1 MDKNIDKNI
10 EDKDNKFLC
19 STFQEQV
26 DNVLIRHKSI
36 LDVMTKLDEYNSR
49 INRAV
54 AKSVTS
60 CGCITINATRQNY
73 NEESFEKIIDSV
85 KSHVE
90 GELCPGCKE
99 VIDKE
104 IGSYIFYLAALCNT
118 LNLSLDDIL
127 SKEYDIIKT
136 LGLYSLK

>member
-1 MDKNIDKNI
+1 M
-10 EDKDNKFLC
+10 EGKDNKFLC
-19 STFQEQV
+19 NDFQEQV

-36 LDVMTKLDEYNSR
+36 LDITTKLDEYNSR

-60 CGCITINATRQNY
+60 CGCISIHATKQNY
-73 NEESFEKIIDSV
+73 SKDSFEKLKDSV
-85 KSHVE
+85 QSHVE
-90 GELCPGCKE
+90 GTLCDGCKE

-118 LNLSLDDIL
+118 LDLNLDNIL
-127 SKEYDIIKT
+127 KKEYDIIKT
-136 LGLYSLK
+136 LGLFSLK